1 MRRLFFSSAFCIF
14 VSLLTGILTTNA
26 QSLKPNIIYILADDM
41 GYGDA
46 SCFNEQSK
54 IKTKHIDQLAA
65 NGMKFTDAH
74 SSSAV
79 CTPTRYGILTG
90 RYNWRSTLQSG
101 VLWSYDTALI
111 AQSRLTVAG
120 MLKKNGYHT
129 ACIGKWHLGLGW
141 GKDASGKIDFKL
153 PIANGPVTLG
163 FDYFY
168 GITASLDIPPY
179 FYIQNDRIT
188 ATGIDTIA
196 ATTGKGFWREGPIGN
211 DFKHIEVLPRL
222 TQKAVNYITE
232 QSKQTD
238 PFFLYFPLPAPHTP
252 ILPTK
257 EFQGKTGT
265 NAYGDFVL
273 MVDDVVGQVM
283 EAVKKNGIANN
294 TIIIFTSDNGCSPM
308 ADFKELQSFG
318 HNPSYVFRGTKADI
332 YEGGHHIP
340 FIINWPGNI
349 KAGSSCDSTICLTD
363 FMATCASILNYRLPE
378 DAGEDS
384 YSLLPLLLP
393 GSKKHYE
400 RTFTIHHSVYGEFS
414 IRQGKWKL
422 AICPGSGGWSHP
434 TPVEAREQALPS
446 VQLFDMEKD
455 IAEQH
460 NEAAQHPELVKKL
473 IALTQ
478 QCINN
483 GRSTEGAKQKNDAA
497 VLLFK

>member
-1 MRRLFFSSAFCIF
+1 MIKLLITSLSL
-14 VSLLTGILTTNA
+14 SLLLLCPGKQAVQA
-26 QSLKPNIIYILADDM
+26 QSAKPNIIYILADDM

-46 SCFNEQSK
+46 SCLNEKSK
-54 IKTKHIDQLAA
+54 IHTTHIDRLAA

-79 CTPTRYGILTG
+79 CSPTRYGILTG
-90 RYNWRSTLQSG
+90 RYNWRSSLQSG

-111 AQSRLTVAG
+111 VQNRLTVAD
-120 MLKKNGYHT
+120 MLKNNGYNT
-129 ACIGKWHLGLGW
+129 ACIGKWHLGLNW
-141 GKDASGKIDFKL
+141 GKDASGKINFKL

-188 ATGIDTIA
+188 ATSIDTIA

-222 TQKAVNYITE
+222 TQKAIAYITE
-232 QSKQTD
+232 QSKQKA
-238 PFFLYFPLPAPHTP
+238 PFFLYLPLPAPHTP
-252 ILPTK
+252 ILPTS
-257 EFQGKTGT
+257 EFQGKSGT

-273 MVDDVVGQVM
+273 MVDDVVGKVM
-283 EAVKKNGIANN
+283 EAVKQNGIANN

-318 HNPSYVFRGTKADI
+318 HHPSYVFRGAKADI

-340 FIINWPGNI
+340 FIISWPDKI
-349 KAGSSCDSTICLTD
+349 QAGSSCDSTICLTD
-363 FMATCASILNYRLPE
+363 FMATCASILQYRLPE

-384 YSLLPLLLP
+384 FSLLPLLIP
-393 GSKKHYE
+393 GSNKTYE
-400 RTFTIHHSVYGEFS
+400 RDFTIQHSVYGEFS

-422 AICPGSGGWSHP
+422 AVCPGSGGWSHP

-460 NEAAQHPELVKKL
+460 NEAAQHPEIVKQL
-473 IALTQ
+473 LTLTQ
-478 QCINN
+478 QCIAN
-483 GRSTEGAKQKNDAA
+483 GRSTPGAKQKNDAT